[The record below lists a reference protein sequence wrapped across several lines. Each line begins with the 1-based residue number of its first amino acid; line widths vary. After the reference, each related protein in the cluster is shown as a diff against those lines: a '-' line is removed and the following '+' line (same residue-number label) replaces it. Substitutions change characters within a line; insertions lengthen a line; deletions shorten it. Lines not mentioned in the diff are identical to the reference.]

1 MEVVCLQS
9 IDLYHQHLL
18 EMQLLLY
25 HKQSELKMRERER
38 EMEKEGEIE
47 GGRET
52 EKRRKYR
59 QTDSE
64 TDSSVTCYNM
74 LFHNDYDRYK
84 VHCTSLLPLINDTC
98 NKGNK

>member
-18 EMQLLLY
+18 EMLY
-25 HKQSELKMRERER
+25 HKQSEFKLRERER

-59 QTDSE
+59 QTDSLRQ
-64 TDSSVTCYNM
+64 TVASHATTCYCIM
-74 LFHNDYDRYK
+74 I
-84 VHCTSLLPLINDTC
+84 TIDTKYIVLAC
-98 NKGNK
+98 YL

>member
-1 MEVVCLQS
+1 MEVVCLQL

-59 QTDSE
+59 QTDSLRQ
-64 TDSSVTCYNM
+64 TVVSHATTCYCIM
-74 LFHNDYDRYK
+74 I
-84 VHCTSLLPLINDTC
+84 TIDTKYIVLVC
-98 NKGNK
+98 YL

>member
-25 HKQSELKMRERER
+25 HKRSELKLRERER

-47 GGRET
+47 GGKEI

-59 QTDSE
+59 QTDRQTVASHA
-64 TDSSVTCYNM
+64 TTCYCM
-74 LFHNDYDRYK
+74 MI
-84 VHCTSLLPLINDTC
+84 TIDTKYIVLVC
-98 NKGNK
+98 YL

>member
-25 HKQSELKMRERER
+25 HKRSELKLRERER

-47 GGRET
+47 GGKET

-59 QTDSE
+59 QTVASHA
-64 TDSSVTCYNM
+64 TTCY
-74 LFHNDYDRYK
+74 
-84 VHCTSLLPLINDTC
+84 CTMITIDTKYIVLVC
-98 NKGNK
+98 YL